1 MHKPALTSFIIGLGF
16 LTLLAGCALPK
27 KELVTVPADAFEVC
41 YGYGCKTVQTVTLDD
56 AQWFTIEQL
65 FSPKAASAKIERQ
78 QLSLAIAQ
86 METFIGGITHTQD
99 DLPGTFAAFF
109 QDRSHQMDCV
119 DEATN
124 TTLYLRLFRERGL
137 MRFHKEGY
145 RINRGFFLNGWPH
158 TSAVIEQ
165 LDSGKRFAVDSWF
178 HKNGIKPEIIPIDLW
193 YSGWHPTPNDDS

>member
-1 MHKPALTSFIIGLGF
+1 MREPAFAFFILGLFF
-16 LTLLAGCALPK
+16 LSVLASCALPT
-27 KELVTVPADAFEVC
+27 KEVISTPADAFKVC
-41 YGYGCKTVQTVTLDD
+41 YGYGCKTVQTVTLNKV
-56 AQWFTIEQL
+56 QWLVIEQL
-65 FSPKAASAKIERQ
+65 FLPKATSAKIERQ

-86 METFIGGITHTQD
+86 METFIGEITHTQE

-137 MRFHKEGY
+137 MHFHKEDF

-165 LDSGKRFAVDSWF
+165 LESGKRFAVDSWF
-178 HKNGIKPEIIPIDLW
+178 HKNGIKPEIIPINLW
-193 YSGWHPTPNDDS
+193 YSGWHPTPDES

>member
-1 MHKPALTSFIIGLGF
+1 MREPALGFFILGLFFLSALTS
-16 LTLLAGCALPK
+16 CASPK
-27 KELVTVPADAFEVC
+27 KEAVTVPADAFKVC
-41 YGYGCKTVQTVTLDD
+41 YGYGCKTVQTVTLNS
-56 AQWFTIEQL
+56 AQWFTIKQV
-65 FSPKAASAKIERQ
+65 FSPKATSAKKERQ

-86 METFIGGITHTQD
+86 METFIGEITHTQE

-137 MRFHKEGY
+137 MHFHKEDF

-165 LDSGKRFAVDSWF
+165 LESGKRFAVDSWF

-193 YSGWHPTPNDDS
+193 YSGWHPTPDES